1 MHSNSVY
8 DVITSQTEILL
19 KNWKNSIQTNMLMPQ
34 MSKVSFGWKD
44 FFSKNLEKINR
55 TILQQS
61 TLMAQIIQQIKIT
74 KI

>member
-1 MHSNSVY
+1 
-8 DVITSQTEILL
+8 
-19 KNWKNSIQTNMLMPQ
+19 MLMPQ